1 MSAIPAPA
9 ALLDP
14 AQARVTLANA
24 GLALDDLAIHY
35 RRVQDD
41 GGTVAYRLHGRDG
54 AGSAVETMGYA
65 RWGAPD
71 RIAAIAGKWTEDR
84 AEANPLGAG
93 VRTLP
98 GLDAV
103 LFLLPNDRNLRL
115 LPKVAS
121 LDRLKRLLAPLAPF
135 EPAGFRIR
143 ERKSA
148 LELRRYKP
156 EQRLVALADL
166 ALARDA
172 DGTNRTQRV
181 VVRLFADARGEAL
194 QRDLTAW
201 RAAGAAAWLPEPFG
215 ALEDGHVYVE
225 GAVPGDTLRARIRAG
240 TAEAARFADALTGL
254 HAARP
259 ALGAVRTVEARLAL
273 VHAIVATLARAQVPG
288 VEGIAELA
296 TTIRPETRT
305 DVPVHGDLHARQV
318 LVGDDGEPVFVDFE
332 RAAMGDPLDDLG
344 NLIAHLV
351 WEHDTA
357 GAEGTNAGPFAE
369 AVTREYA
376 QRAGSLDARSLAFH
390 EGCAFLEIAELPV
403 RRRLPEAAATSAR
416 AVARARAAFARAR

>member
-1 MSAIPAPA
+1 A
-9 ALLDP
+9 D
-14 AQARVTLANA
+14 
-24 GLALDDLAIHY
+24 
-35 RRVQDD
+35 
-41 GGTVAYRLHGRDG
+41 RLHGRDA
-54 AGSAVETMGYA
+54 AGPAVETLRYA

-71 RIAAIAGKWTEDR
+71 RIAALAEPWLGER

-98 GLDAV
+98 VLDAV
-103 LFLLPNDRNLRL
+103 LVLLPNDRNLRL

-166 ALARDA
+166 ALARDT
-172 DGTNRTQRV
+172 DGATRTQRV
-181 VVRLFADARGEAL
+181 VVRLFADPRGGAL
-194 QRDLTAW
+194 QHDLAAW
-201 RAAGAAAWLPEPFG
+201 RAAGAAARLPEPFG
-215 ALEDGHVYVE
+215 SLEDGHIYVE

-240 TAEAARFADALTGL
+240 LADPGVFARALVEL

-259 ALGAVRTVEARLAL
+259 ALGATRTVESRLAL
-273 VHAIVATLARAQVPG
+273 VHAIVATLVRAQVPG
-288 VEGIAELA
+288 VQGRAELA
-296 TTIRPETRT
+296 SAARPETRT

-357 GAEGTNAGPFAE
+357 GAEGAAARPFAE

-376 QRAGSLDARSLAFH
+376 LRAGSLDARSLAFH

-416 AVARARAAFARAR
+416 AVARARAAFARAL

>member
-1 MSAIPAPA
+1 MSTIPAPV

-14 AQARVTLANA
+14 AQARATLARA

-41 GGTVAYRLHGRDG
+41 GGTVAYRLHGRDAAG
-54 AGSAVETMGYA
+54 AAVETLGYA

-71 RIAAIAGKWTEDR
+71 RIAAIAEKWVGER

-166 ALARDA
+166 ALARDT
-172 DGTNRTQRV
+172 DGATRTQRV
-181 VVRLFADARGEAL
+181 VVRLFADPRGSAL
-194 QRDLTAW
+194 QHDLAAW
-201 RAAGAAAWLPEPFG
+201 RAAGAAARLPEPLG
-215 ALEDGHVYVE
+215 ALEDGHIYVE

-240 TAEAARFADALTGL
+240 LADPGVFARALGEL

-259 ALGAVRTVEARLAL
+259 ALGATRTVEARLAL

-288 VEGIAELA
+288 VDGLAELA
-296 TTIRPETRT
+296 AAARPETRT

-357 GAEGTNAGPFAE
+357 GAEGAAAGPFAE
-369 AVTREYA
+369 AVAREYA
-376 QRAGSLDARSLAFH
+376 RCTGPLDARSLAFH
-390 EGCAFLEIAELPV
+390 EGCAFMEIAELPV